1 MQDEN
6 EPGAD
11 KLHEET
17 SSQVTSSIQKANR
30 GGETT
35 NDEMTHSMSSNLINQ
50 ANEMANKDDESIVA
64 LSPFAQQQQ
73 QQQQTTSIVNNRLTS
88 TVKKE
93 QLEYEFRLRPRMVVY
108 KSFNNSLNSNCI
120 KRKKGSKKINKP
132 HKGNV
137 CC

>member
-1 MQDEN
+1 VQDEN
-6 EPGAD
+6 ETAAD
-11 KLHEET
+11 KMHHEET
-17 SSQVTSSIQKANR
+17 SSSQVTSSIQKANR

-73 QQQQTTSIVNNRLTS
+73 QQQQQTTSIVNNRLTS

-108 KSFNNSLNSNCI
+108 KSFNNSLNPI
-120 KRKKGSKKINKP
+120 KRKKGSKKLNKP
-132 HKGNV
+132 HKGNF
-137 CC
+137 